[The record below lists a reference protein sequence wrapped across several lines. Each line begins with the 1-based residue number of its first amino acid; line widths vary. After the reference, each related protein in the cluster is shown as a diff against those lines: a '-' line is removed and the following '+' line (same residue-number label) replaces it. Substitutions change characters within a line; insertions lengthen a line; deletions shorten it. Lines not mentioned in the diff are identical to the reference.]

1 MGEWRQLGGLLEG
14 VGGAGPSQFHP
25 TTVEGPG
32 RRSTSLIR
40 QALLLDQEDAF
51 AAGEVGFLARALVQA
66 TLPHSDP
73 KTNEFVR
80 RNGHFTLSILA
91 PKDVGLPYGRY
102 PRLVMAFLNTEAVRR
117 KTRHIELDH
126 HFSRFCSSLGIAP
139 TTGPRGSLPALREQ
153 MQRLFASTFQ
163 CILHDESQ
171 GRHAGDGFLIAEKRV
186 LWWDPQQPKGEAAWG
201 SHVILSDRYFQEATE
216 APVPLDLR
224 VLRALR
230 SPFEIDIY
238 VWLTW
243 RFFRLLR
250 PVRIPWPSLALQFG
264 SGYSNPRHFK
274 KRFLGYLRSVIEY
287 YPEIRIESSSSGLL
301 LKPSPT
307 HVASR
312 SGAQMRGCPALRET
326 GDSGS
331 LS

>member
-1 MGEWRQLGGLLEG
+1 MAWKSATPQLSLVLP
-14 VGGAGPSQFHP
+14 GAPASQFHS
-25 TTVEGPG
+25 TDVETRSRKS
-32 RRSTSLIR
+32 RRAGSLIR
-40 QALLLDQEDAF
+40 QALHLDEEDAY

-73 KTNEFVR
+73 KANEFVR

-102 PRLVMAFLNTEAVRR
+102 PRLVLAYLSTEAVRR
-117 KTRHIELDH
+117 KSRDIELGP
-126 HFSRFCSSLGIAP
+126 HFSHFCATLGIPP
-139 TTGPRGSLPALREQ
+139 TSGPRGSLPMLREQ

-163 CILHDESQ
+163 CVYHDEAE

-186 LWWDPQQPKGEAAWG
+186 LWWDPRQVKGDADWG
-201 SHVILSDRYFQEATE
+201 SHVVLSERFFREAAE

-243 RFFRLLR
+243 RFYRLR
-250 PVRIPWPSLALQFG
+250 QPVTIPWNSLMLQFG
-264 SGYSNPRHFK
+264 SGYANPRHFK
-274 KRFLGYLRSVIEY
+274 KRFLEYLRTVLLY
-287 YPEIRIESSSSGLL
+287 YPDARLEQAAAGLR

-307 HVASR
+307 HIAAR
-312 SGAQMRGCPALRET
+312 RDR
-326 GDSGS
+326 
-331 LS
+331 